1 MISLTRSFSS
11 LVGEIDEEVDQSV
24 DLSTI
29 RAEPI
34 PPIRYG

>member
-1 MISLTRSFSS
+1 MTGYGSVLI
-11 LVGEIDEEVDQSV
+11 GELDAALDGAV

-34 PPIRYG
+34 PPIRY